1 MFMCSILHEID
12 MDMDMDMDTDM
23 NMFTPNGHGRPFL
36 AKTLFKDSEM
46 SDTVSVK
53 S

>member
-1 MFMCSILHEID
+1 MFICSILHEID
-12 MDMDMDMDTDM
+12 MDMDTDID
-23 NMFTPNGHGRPFL
+23 MFTPNGHGRPYL
-36 AKTLFKDSEM
+36 VKTLFKDSEM